1 MEQTIAPKEVRI
13 LETAEDIQE
22 RRDQVLSR
30 YSQFK
35 CDARSKRD
43 KLEDSRR
50 FQYFKRDADE
60 LESWIFEKLQAAS
73 DESYRDPTNL
83 QAKIQKHQ
91 AFEAEVAAHSNAIVS
106 LDNTGHE
113 MINEGHFAA
122 DVIQKR
128 LEELHRL
135 WELLLSRL
143 ADKGMKLQQALV
155 LVQFLRQCD
164 EVMFWISDK
173 VNWQSTICDTNKV
186 FEEIGWIL
194 RVTIVVR
201 NEISYQLLRNAYR
214 TSNIINGN
222 WIDFV
227 WIYSSLQEAFV
238 SSDEFGSDLEHV
250 EVLQR
255 KFDEFQKDMAA
266 QEFRVTEVLELA
278 DRLVTDGHPEEETII
293 RRKEVSLNLWSI
305 SVKFNLK

>member
-1 MEQTIAPKEVRI
+1 MEQAIAPKEVRI

-22 RRDQVLSR
+22 RREQVLSR

-35 CDARSKRD
+35 SDAKAKRD

-60 LESWIFEKLQAAS
+60 LESWILEKLQAAS
-73 DESYRDPTNL
+73 DESYKDPANL

-106 LDNTGHE
+106 LDNMGQE
-113 MINEGHFAA
+113 MIVQEHFASE
-122 DVIQKR
+122 VIQKR

-164 EVMFWISDK
+164 EVIFWINDK
-173 VNWQSTICDTNKV
+173 V
-186 FEEIGWIL
+186 
-194 RVTIVVR
+194 
-201 NEISYQLLRNAYR
+201 
-214 TSNIINGN
+214 
-222 WIDFV
+222 
-227 WIYSSLQEAFV
+227 
-238 SSDEFGSDLEHV
+238 
-250 EVLQR
+250 
-255 KFDEFQKDMAA
+255 KFDNNIRLYEF
-266 QEFRVTEVLELA
+266 
-278 DRLVTDGHPEEETII
+278 
-293 RRKEVSLNLWSI
+293 
-305 SVKFNLK
+305 LKY